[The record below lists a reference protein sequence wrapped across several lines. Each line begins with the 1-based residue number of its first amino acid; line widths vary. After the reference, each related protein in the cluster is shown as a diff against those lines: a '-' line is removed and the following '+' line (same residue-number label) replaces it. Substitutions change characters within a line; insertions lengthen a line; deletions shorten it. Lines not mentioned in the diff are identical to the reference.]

1 MSRDQIPTDASGTPI
16 PAHLDGYFLV
26 SETELVDPNFQRTV
40 VLLVNHNDEGAF
52 GLVVNRPA
60 DITLGNLIPE
70 FDDRPVGKLP
80 AYFGGPVE
88 QHYLFTLHSGLPE
101 SAESDYALRPT
112 DGLVFEPVF
121 HAMEHYLRD
130 DWSHLDAVVRP
141 RINFYLGYAGWAP
154 GQLED
159 ELANGAWLVI
169 PAAPEIVFHPDPD
182 EGWNAALTRKGGI
195 YHVVAQTGS
204 KPSLN

>member
-1 MSRDQIPTDASGTPI
+1 MNRDQIPTDSSGTPL
-16 PAHLDGYFLV
+16 PANLEGYFLV
-26 SETELVDPNFQRTV
+26 SETELIDPNFHRTV

-60 DITLGNLIPE
+60 DVRLGNLVSDFE
-70 FDDRPVGKLP
+70 DRPVGDL
-80 AYFGGPVE
+80 ATYIGGPVE

-101 SAESDYALRPT
+101 SAESEYALRPT
-112 DGLVFEPVF
+112 DGIVFEPVF
-121 HAMEHYLRD
+121 QAMEQYLRNE
-130 DWSHLDAVVRP
+130 WSELDARHRP
-141 RINFYLGYAGWAP
+141 RINFYLGYAGWAS

-159 ELANGAWLVI
+159 ELSSGAWLVI
-169 PAAPEIVFHPDPD
+169 PATPEIVFRSDPE